1 MGCDGG
7 TIPKRDELV
16 RQKKK
21 PEAKDKNAANMAK
34 WRHCALKYVT
44 LERPIVVDAHGQL
57 YNKDSILEFLL
68 DRMKFEHGPSY
79 VKKMKDVKELQLTE
93 NPSFKPNHNDLG
105 NAYLDVYLSPY
116 ICPLTGLE
124 MNGKYK
130 FCAIWT
136 CGCVMSDRAL
146 RAVNEHHHAADKF
159 SCPKCGQDY
168 SSMDDIIVL
177 NPEEED
183 MKLMEARRERLAA
196 ANPKKNGSN
205 KRRSPE
211 AEEEPLGKKSKSGKS
226 AISHPHPQRKCLL
239 FLESDG
245 KEDTPSSSS
254 STATAVVTK
263 ASKSKDQESK
273 VVPVPRLP
281 ADKTAIQEDP
291 TTTHLYKSLFTTS
304 AASKEKDKHKAHWV
318 TYNPLYF

>member
-44 LERPIVVDAHGQL
+44 LQRPIVVDAHGQL

-93 NPSFKPNHNDLG
+93 NPSFKPNHSDLG

-146 RAVNEHHHAADKF
+146 RAVNEHHHAAENF
-159 SCPKCGQDY
+159 SCPKCGKDY

-177 NPEEED
+177 NPELED
-183 MKLMEARRERLAA
+183 MKLMEERRERLAA
-196 ANPKKNGSN
+196 ANPKKNGSS

-211 AEEEPLGKKSKSGKS
+211 ADEEPAGKKSKSEPD
-226 AISHPHPQRKCLL
+226 A
-239 FLESDG
+239 
-245 KEDTPSSSS
+245 KEDTASSSS
-254 STATAVVTK
+254 STATATVAK
-263 ASKSKDQESK
+263 ASTSKDQPSE
-273 VVPVPRLP
+273 VIPVPRLP

-291 TTTHLYKSLFTTS
+291 TTTQLYKSLFTTS
-304 AASKEKDKHKAHWV
+304 AAAKEKEKHKAHWV